1 MYKNILGEL
10 LPLHIDSN
18 NFEPK
23 SLPLNK
29 CFFVIVFVSII
40 KINNTK
46 TTIHIN
52 TLGIKQIQPKLNSSE
67 ICKHKL
73 NEGIS

>member
-29 CFFVIVFVSII
+29 RFFVIVFVSIV
-40 KINNTK
+40 KINNAK

-52 TLGIKQIQPKLNSSE
+52 ILAIK
-67 ICKHKL
+67 
-73 NEGIS
+73 